1 VRVSRHSANLA
12 NGRKSRRLSSAAAV
26 ETETDSSSEE
36 SQNGVGEHNPKG
48 TPSDGRVPIV
58 WTTHR
63 LKPEQIQKVDA
74 IFHKV
79 LWLDLFEMSMLTA
92 LINERLGLQLT
103 PKQTK
108 ALERQMAGLSGGGT
122 GAKSSGSNSG
132 EPEVEAAAAAPKTF
146 DLKLMGFDAKS
157 KIKVIK
163 EVRAIANLGLK
174 EAKELVESAP
184 KIIQKDL
191 KPEQA
196 EELKALLEAAG
207 AQIEL
212 V

>member
-1 VRVSRHSANLA
+1 VSVLVNIGAAGQRRQLA
-12 NGRKSRRLSSAAAV
+12 AASAAV
-26 ETETDSSSEE
+26 QTDSSGEE
-36 SQNGVGEHNPKG
+36 SRSSDGDSPKG
-48 TPSDGRVPIV
+48 TAASADDRVPIV

-108 ALERQMAGLSGGGT
+108 ALERQMAGLNGGGT
-122 GAKSSGSNSG
+122 GAKSSKSG
-132 EPEVEAAAAAPKTF
+132 ASEQAEEAVAAAPKTF
-146 DLKLMGFDAKS
+146 DLKLVGFDAKS

-184 KIIQKDL
+184 KIVQKDL

-196 EELKALLEAAG
+196 EELKALLEAVG